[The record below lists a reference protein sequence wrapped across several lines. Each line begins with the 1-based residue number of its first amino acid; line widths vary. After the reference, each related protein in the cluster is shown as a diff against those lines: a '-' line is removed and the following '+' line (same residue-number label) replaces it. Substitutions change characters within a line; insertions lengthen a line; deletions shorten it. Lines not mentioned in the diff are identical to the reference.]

1 MSTKKNK
8 KTIIAIDGPV
18 ASGKSSVG
26 EQVAA
31 RAGCKFLDTGLM
43 YRAVAWLSGELGVE
57 TSDARGL
64 KDLAADM
71 EVTISGSK
79 ILVDGEDV
87 SALLRRKTVEARSS
101 IVATVPDVRK
111 TLVAKQQAMAA
122 GGGIV
127 MVGRDIGTVV
137 LPDAPLKIYLD
148 APISE
153 RARRRHQELVARNPK
168 ILEQDVFRDLEER
181 DKIDSERKAS
191 PLQPADDAIVIDTGA
206 LSLDNVVE
214 IVLDLIPD
222 ES

>member
-1 MSTKKNK
+1 MKKP
-8 KTIIAIDGPV
+8 IVAIDGPV

-26 EQVAA
+26 EKVAA
-31 RAGCKFLDTGLM
+31 RRGCQFLDTGLM
-43 YRAVAWLSGELGVE
+43 YRAVAWLSGELDVE

-71 EVTISGSK
+71 EITISGSR

-87 SALLRRKTVEARSS
+87 GALLRRKTVEARSS
-101 IVATVPDVRK
+101 IVATIPGVRK

-137 LPDAPLKIYLD
+137 LPNAPLKIYLD
-148 APISE
+148 APIAE

-168 ILEQDVFRDLEER
+168 VSEADVFRDLEER

-191 PLQPADDAIVIDTGA
+191 PLQAADDAIVIDTGA

-222 ES
+222 DS

>member
-1 MSTKKNK
+1 MNTKKMKN
-8 KTIIAIDGPV
+8 TVVAIDGPV

-26 EQVAA
+26 EKVAA
-31 RAGCKFLDTGLM
+31 RRACQFLDTGLM

-71 EVTISGSK
+71 EITISGSRM
-79 ILVDGEDV
+79 LVDGEDV
-87 SALLRRKTVEARSS
+87 GALLRRKTVEARSS
-101 IVATVPDVRK
+101 LVATIPDVRK

-137 LPDAPLKIYLD
+137 LPNAPLKIYLD
-148 APISE
+148 APIAE

-168 ILEQDVFRDLEER
+168 VLETDVFRDLEER

-191 PLQPADDAIVIDTGA
+191 PLQPADDAIVIDTGS

-222 ES
+222 DS